1 MLTPFNAMERGVRH
15 PDSLREIR
23 VRKTSSR
30 FSQEFGELAI
40 QVSLHPPKLASLSSR
55 MRDDLHLHNEFAV
68 LFKKSME
75 STNLRQGDERAYQAM
90 ATAIQTSMSE
100 LLVPFK
106 EAASAEDLLKRKSI
120 EQFFQ
125 EFLTHAD
132 RSTDKC
138 CEQFATIM
146 RQCALV
152 PDVRGTPTLA
162 LAKEIRAQV
171 FEPLDGVLISYVQ
184 ALNQIG
190 MDLHSVS
197 AELSAS
203 SIINAA
209 MQGAAVGQLAGG
221 LRDSGKT
228 LGAYNALRQVG
239 AEAEK
244 KLALFQERAG
254 LERQAKSLPLLKI
267 AAYLERVT
275 KLPERL
281 MDYGCARCF
290 GGQVSLERQQA
301 ALEGVLDAIA
311 RELRPAVDLTLAIP
325 GAERRVQEQRLI
337 AGKTQ
342 EEASRK
348 QQEMESKKPA
358 PGQGIALLALSV
370 GLAVWAFAS
379 CDLQTPSEADMG
391 WDMGWALILLV
402 GAGFALVSGIMKF
415 FDRRP
420 KMLNPGVQSEAQQV
434 QPGKFE
440 KWTARVFHLPK
451 DGQEH

>member
-1 MLTPFNAMERGVRH
+1 
-15 PDSLREIR
+15 
-23 VRKTSSR
+23 
-30 FSQEFGELAI
+30 
-40 QVSLHPPKLASLSSR
+40 
-55 MRDDLHLHNEFAV
+55 
-68 LFKKSME
+68 
-75 STNLRQGDERAYQAM
+75 
-90 ATAIQTSMSE
+90 
-100 LLVPFK
+100 
-106 EAASAEDLLKRKSI
+106 
-120 EQFFQ
+120 
-125 EFLTHAD
+125 
-132 RSTDKC
+132 
-138 CEQFATIM
+138 
-146 RQCALV
+146 
-152 PDVRGTPTLA
+152 
-162 LAKEIRAQV
+162 
-171 FEPLDGVLISYVQ
+171 
-184 ALNQIG
+184 
-190 MDLHSVS
+190 
-197 AELSAS
+197 
-203 SIINAA
+203 
-209 MQGAAVGQLAGG
+209 
-221 LRDSGKT
+221 
-228 LGAYNALRQVG
+228 VG